1 MNFTLALLN
10 CLRQF
15 SAGKKKKKKKARK
28 LYSLSQNLNQLKPN
42 VQEALKG
49 SIKLDEG

>member
-10 CLRQF
+10 CLRPF
-15 SAGKKKKKKKARK
+15 SAGKKKKKARK